1 MAEITPD
8 RSSVP
13 SVPSVPSGRPRR
25 AGLVRQL
32 AGKYVVWDPT
42 ALLVP
47 ARPDI
52 GRPAEQ
58 LVYSE
63 RRHVVALFLAAW
75 PELLI
80 CVLGPPVLAQL
91 ERGSLQTGLA
101 VVIFLVQLRL
111 LWKLVEWAIG
121 RIMITDR
128 RLIEFGGFLR
138 RKGGSMPLSK
148 LTDLSYQQTFPGLLF
163 DYGMVHV
170 ESAGQDQALSR
181 IRYLRYPVAFQQ
193 ELAARAIK

>member
-1 MAEITPD
+1 MADT
-8 RSSVP
+8 
-13 SVPSVPSGRPRR
+13 RPVTTRLQSR
-25 AGLVRQL
+25 FGLLKRL
-32 AGKYVVWDPT
+32 SNKYIVWDPT

-47 ARPDI
+47 ARPDL

-63 RRHVVALFLAAW
+63 RRHIIALFLDAW
-75 PELLI
+75 PEMLTCSI
-80 CVLGPPVLAQL
+80 GPFVVARIESSQI
-91 ERGSLQTGLA
+91 QTLLA
-101 VVIFLVQLRL
+101 VVIFAVQLRL

-138 RKGGSMPLSK
+138 RSGGSIPLTK
-148 LTDLSYQQTFPGLLF
+148 LTDLSYQQSLPGLLF

-170 ESAGQDQALSR
+170 ESAGQDQGLSR
-181 IRYLRYPVAFQQ
+181 IKYLRYPVSFQQ
-193 ELAARAIK
+193 ELVARAVQ

>member
-1 MAEITPD
+1 MADTMAAP
-8 RSSVP
+8 P
-13 SVPSVPSGRPRR
+13 TAPARPGWFKR
-25 AGLVRQL
+25 LL
-32 AGKYVVWDPT
+32 AKYIVWDPT
-42 ALLVP
+42 TLLVP

-63 RRHVVALFLAAW
+63 RRHIIALFHDTWA
-75 PELLI
+75 EMLI
-80 CVLGPPVLAQL
+80 CTIGPLLVARLGAGTLQTVLAL
-91 ERGSLQTGLA
+91 TVF
-101 VVIFLVQLRL
+101 VVQVRL
-111 LWKLVEWAIG
+111 LWKVVEWAIG

-138 RKGGSMPLSK
+138 RNGGSMPLSK
-148 LTDLSYQQTFPGLLF
+148 LTDLSYKQSFAGLLL

-181 IRYLRYPVAFQQ
+181 IRFLRYPVSFQQ
-193 ELAARAIK
+193 ELVARAVK

>member
-1 MAEITPD
+1 MADIGPVT
-8 RSSVP
+8 SSP
-13 SVPSVPSGRPRR
+13 PSGRPRR
-25 AGLVRQL
+25 AGLLRGL

-75 PELLI
+75 PELLV
-80 CVLGPPVLAQL
+80 CVLGPPVLARL
-91 ERGSLQTGLA
+91 DRGSLQTVLA

-138 RKGGSMPLSK
+138 RSGGSIPLTK
-148 LTDLSYQQTFPGLLF
+148 LTDLSYQQSLPGLLF

-170 ESAGQDQALSR
+170 ESAGQDQGLSR
-181 IRYLRYPVAFQQ
+181 IKYLRYPVSFQQ
-193 ELAARAIK
+193 ELVARAVQ